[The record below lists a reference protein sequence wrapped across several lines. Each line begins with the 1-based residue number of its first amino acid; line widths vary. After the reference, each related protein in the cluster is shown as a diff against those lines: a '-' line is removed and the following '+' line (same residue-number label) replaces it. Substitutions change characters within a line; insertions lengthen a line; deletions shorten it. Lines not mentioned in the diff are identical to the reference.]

1 MEDDTTQKILE
12 AHAAILDNLAAG
24 QATIAQS
31 LQALIGVVQLQQDE
45 GSQTSKA
52 LKELVAGVRAGQ
64 ASAKAFRE
72 RADAAREKMM
82 ADLRAGEPPRL
93 VPCLSIPAA

>member
-1 MEDDTTQKILE
+1 MADDTTQKILE

-45 GSQTSKA
+45 GGKMAKA
-52 LKELVAGVRAGQ
+52 LVDLVAGVRVGQ
-64 ASAKAFRE
+64 ARAEAFRQEAKA
-72 RADAAREKMM
+72 ARDKMM
-82 ADLRAGEPPRL
+82 ADLRAAGSPR
-93 VPCLSIPAA
+93 